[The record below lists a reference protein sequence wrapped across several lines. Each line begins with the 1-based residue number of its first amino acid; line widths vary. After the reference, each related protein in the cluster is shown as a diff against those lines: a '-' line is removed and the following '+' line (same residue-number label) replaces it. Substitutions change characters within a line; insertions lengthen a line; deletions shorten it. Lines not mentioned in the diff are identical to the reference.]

1 MIGGM
6 ILAHAMP
13 LWQAVSPDL
22 QEAIQQE
29 VQQELG
35 RRRFRFG
42 GGPETLGFL
51 VPIALF
57 AMIVLIVFVAARRRQ
72 AELRARM
79 EFQKQILDKFSSGKE
94 FADFLGSEGSQR
106 FLAMLS
112 SPGMGM
118 GPRYRVL
125 RHLRGGITLAI
136 LGLGFL
142 LLTALRRGFVV
153 PGVLFLALGAGLLI
167 SAAVSYHF
175 SKKWT
180 SGGPGTPGQPLPP
193 A

>member
-42 GGPETLGFL
+42 EGPEALGVL

-57 AMIVLIVFVAARRRQ
+57 AMIALIVFVAARRRH
-72 AELRARM
+72 AELEARAA
-79 EFQKQILDKFSSGKE
+79 FQKQILDKFSSGKE
-94 FADFLGSEGSQR
+94 FAEFLGSDGSQR
-106 FLAMLS
+106 FLEMLS
-112 SPGMGM
+112 SYSFSSRERVFHGM
-118 GPRYRVL
+118 
-125 RHLRGGITLAI
+125 RGGITLTV

-153 PGVLFLALGAGLLI
+153 PGVIFLAIGVGLLI
-167 SAAVSYHF
+167 SVAASYHF

-180 SGGPGTPGQPLPP
+180 SGGRGTPGQPLPP
-193 A
+193 L